1 MSTTSVNA
9 GITAGPRDSDNLFY
23 KVFSGETLT
32 TFNANTVLKDR
43 IRTRS
48 ISSGKSAGFN
58 AIGKVTAGYHQPG
71 NVILGQKVNNGEIV
85 ITIDD
90 MLISD
95 TFISNY
101 EEAKLHY
108 EVRSEY
114 TKQMGQALAQAYDRQ
129 LFAMALK
136 KARAGQAGP
145 VTEIGAAQTLSIGA
159 SPSTSTIITKLYLA
173 AQKLDEANVPEGD
186 RYAYVSPAV
195 YYALVQ
201 DKTLFNRDY
210 NAEGNGDYAQ
220 GIIRTAAGI
229 TIVKTNNMA
238 VNHTTGT
245 IQGSQGGSATTD
257 YAVDASDTI
266 ALILHKQALG
276 AVHLMD
282 IASESEYQVSRQ
294 GHLFVSKMAVGFG
307 MLRPDCVIELRGN

>member
-9 GITAGPRDSDNLFY
+9 GITAGPRDSDALFY
-23 KVFSGETLT
+23 KVFSGEVLT
-32 TFNANTVLKDR
+32 SFSSATVLKER
-43 IRTRS
+43 IRIRNITN
-48 ISSGKSAGFN
+48 GKSAGFN
-58 AIGKVTAGYHQPG
+58 AIGKVTADYHQPG
-71 NVILGQKVNNGEIV
+71 NVILGQKVNNGEIT

-90 MLISD
+90 MLLAD

-114 TKQMGQALAQAYDRQ
+114 TKQMGVALAQTYDRQ

-145 VTEIGAAQTLSIGA
+145 VTEIGAAQSLSIGA
-159 SPSTSTIITKLYLA
+159 APSTATIITKLFLA
-173 AQKLDEANVPEGD
+173 AQKLDEANIPSED
-186 RYAYVSPAV
+186 RFAYVSPAV
-195 YYALVQ
+195 FYALAQ
-201 DKTLFNRDY
+201 DTSLVNKWYSDS
-210 NAEGNGDYAQ
+210 NGDYAK
-220 GIIRTAAGI
+220 GIIKTVAGI
-229 TIVKTNNMA
+229 DLIKTNNLA

-245 IQGSQGGSATTD
+245 TQGSQAGSATTD
-257 YAVDASDTI
+257 YAVVATDTI
-266 ALILHKQALG
+266 ALVMQRAALG

-294 GHLFVSKMAVGFG
+294 GSLMVSKMAVGYG